1 MNLSELEGLET
12 LNVSIEGKIAHIQ
25 LCRPKQLN
33 TMNAAF
39 WRELPTVV
47 KAIDREAAAR
57 VIVISS
63 TGRHF
68 TAGMDLKVLV

>member
-12 LNVSIEGKIAHIQ
+12 LNVSIEDKIAHIQ

-39 WRELPTVV
+39 WTCSKP
-47 KAIDREAAAR
+47 
-57 VIVISS
+57 
-63 TGRHF
+63 
-68 TAGMDLKVLV
+68 